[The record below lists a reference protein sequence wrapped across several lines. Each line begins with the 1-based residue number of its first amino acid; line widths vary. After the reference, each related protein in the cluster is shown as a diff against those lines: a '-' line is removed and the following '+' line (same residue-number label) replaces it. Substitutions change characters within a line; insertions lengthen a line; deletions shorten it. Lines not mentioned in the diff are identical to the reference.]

1 MARCVRGV
9 RLGLRGVTAV
19 CSCHIWPN
27 VNICWPNGHVTQVD
41 PRLDFEKAWEA
52 VPGFQFPSLGQFHP
66 AEYLQPPEAPG
77 DDGGGEGTDPALDLV
92 KLESAPSVPLTLKR
106 KNDLQN
112 ARNDPAAKN
121 LKSVA
126 HRMDVVDLTN
136 EEPDEE
142 DTSAQMAT
150 ASTSTTAQ

>member
-1 MARCVRGV
+1 M
-9 RLGLRGVTAV
+9 TAV

-66 AEYLQPPEAPG
+66 AEYLKPPEAPE
-77 DDGGGEGTDPALDLV
+77 GEGTDPVLDLV

-106 KNDLQN
+106 KNDLQK
-112 ARNDPAAKN
+112 ARNDPAAKK

-126 HRMDVVDLTN
+126 CRMGVVDLTD
-136 EEPDEE
+136 EPDEE
-142 DTSAQMAT
+142 GTSAPMAT

>member
-19 CSCHIWPN
+19 CSCYIWPN
-27 VNICWPNGHVTQVD
+27 VNICWPTGHVTQVD

-66 AEYLQPPEAPG
+66 AEYLKPPEAPE
-77 DDGGGEGTDPALDLV
+77 GEGTDPVLDLV

-106 KNDLQN
+106 KRDLQN

>member
-1 MARCVRGV
+1 M
-9 RLGLRGVTAV
+9 TAV

-66 AEYLQPPEAPG
+66 AEYLKPPEAPE
-77 DDGGGEGTDPALDLV
+77 GEGTDPVLDLV

-106 KNDLQN
+106 KRDLQN
-112 ARNDPAAKN
+112 ARNDPAAKK

-126 HRMDVVDLTN
+126 SRMGVVDLTD
-136 EEPDEE
+136 EPDEE

>member
-1 MARCVRGV
+1 M
-9 RLGLRGVTAV
+9 TAV
-19 CSCHIWPN
+19 CSCYIWPN

-66 AEYLQPPEAPG
+66 AEYLKPPEAPE
-77 DDGGGEGTDPALDLV
+77 GEGTDPVLDSV

-106 KNDLQN
+106 KRDLQN

-126 HRMDVVDLTN
+126 SRLGVVDLTN

>member
-1 MARCVRGV
+1 M
-9 RLGLRGVTAV
+9 TAV

-27 VNICWPNGHVTQVD
+27 VNICWPTGHVTQVD

-66 AEYLQPPEAPG
+66 AEYLKPPEAPE
-77 DDGGGEGTDPALDLV
+77 GEGTDPVLDLV

-106 KNDLQN
+106 KRDLQN

-126 HRMDVVDLTN
+126 RRLGVVDLTN
-136 EEPDEE
+136 EEPNEE

>member
-1 MARCVRGV
+1 M
-9 RLGLRGVTAV
+9 TAV

-66 AEYLQPPEAPG
+66 AEYLKPPEAPQ
-77 DDGGGEGTDPALDLV
+77 GEGTDPVLDLV

-126 HRMDVVDLTN
+126 HRMDVVDLTD
-136 EEPDEE
+136 EPDEE

>member
-1 MARCVRGV
+1 MARCV

-66 AEYLQPPEAPG
+66 AEYLKPPEAPE
-77 DDGGGEGTDPALDLV
+77 GEGTDPVLDLV

-112 ARNDPAAKN
+112 ARNDPAAKK

-126 HRMDVVDLTN
+126 CRMGVVDLTD
-136 EEPDEE
+136 EPDEE

>member
-1 MARCVRGV
+1 M
-9 RLGLRGVTAV
+9 TAV

-66 AEYLQPPEAPG
+66 AEYLKPPEAPE
-77 DDGGGEGTDPALDLV
+77 GEGTDPVLDLV

-106 KNDLQN
+106 KNDLQK
-112 ARNDPAAKN
+112 ARNDPAAKK

-126 HRMDVVDLTN
+126 CRMGVVDLTN
-136 EEPDEE
+136 EPDEE
-142 DTSAQMAT
+142 DSEDAAAVQTATSG
-150 ASTSTTAQ
+150 SSSTTAQ

>member
-1 MARCVRGV
+1 M
-9 RLGLRGVTAV
+9 TAV

-27 VNICWPNGHVTQVD
+27 VNICWPTGHVTQVD

-52 VPGFQFPSLGQFHP
+52 VPGFQFPSLGQFPP
-66 AEYLQPPEAPG
+66 AEYLKPPEAPE
-77 DDGGGEGTDPALDLV
+77 GEGTDPVLDLV

-106 KNDLQN
+106 KRDLQN

-126 HRMDVVDLTN
+126 RRLGVVDLTN
-136 EEPDEE
+136 KEPDEE
-142 DTSAQMAT
+142 GEATVPTATTS
-150 ASTSTTAQ
+150 STTAQ

>member
-66 AEYLQPPEAPG
+66 AEYLKPPEAPE
-77 DDGGGEGTDPALDLV
+77 GEGTDPVLDLV

-106 KNDLQN
+106 KNDLQK
-112 ARNDPAAKN
+112 ARNDPAAKK

-126 HRMDVVDLTN
+126 CRMGVVDLTN
-136 EEPDEE
+136 EPDEE
-142 DTSAQMAT
+142 DSEDEATVQTATSG
-150 ASTSTTAQ
+150 SSTTAQ

>member
-1 MARCVRGV
+1 M
-9 RLGLRGVTAV
+9 TAV

-27 VNICWPNGHVTQVD
+27 VNICWPTGHVTQVD

-66 AEYLQPPEAPG
+66 AEYLKPPEAPE
-77 DDGGGEGTDPALDLV
+77 GEGTDPVLDLV

-106 KNDLQN
+106 KRDLQN
-112 ARNDPAAKN
+112 ARNAPAAKN

-126 HRMDVVDLTN
+126 SRLGVVDLTN

>member
-1 MARCVRGV
+1 M
-9 RLGLRGVTAV
+9 TAV

-66 AEYLQPPEAPG
+66 AEYLKPPEAPQ
-77 DDGGGEGTDPALDLV
+77 GEGTDPVLDLV

-112 ARNDPAAKN
+112 ARNDPAAKK

-126 HRMDVVDLTN
+126 CRMGVVDLTD
-136 EEPDEE
+136 EPDEE

>member
-1 MARCVRGV
+1 MARCV

-66 AEYLQPPEAPG
+66 AEYLKPPEAPE
-77 DDGGGEGTDPALDLV
+77 GEGTDPVLDLV

-112 ARNDPAAKN
+112 ARNDPAAKK

-126 HRMDVVDLTN
+126 SRMGVVDLTD
-136 EEPDEE
+136 EPDEE

>member
-66 AEYLQPPEAPG
+66 AEYLKRPEAPE
-77 DDGGGEGTDPALDLV
+77 GEGTDPVLDLV

-106 KNDLQN
+106 KRDLQN